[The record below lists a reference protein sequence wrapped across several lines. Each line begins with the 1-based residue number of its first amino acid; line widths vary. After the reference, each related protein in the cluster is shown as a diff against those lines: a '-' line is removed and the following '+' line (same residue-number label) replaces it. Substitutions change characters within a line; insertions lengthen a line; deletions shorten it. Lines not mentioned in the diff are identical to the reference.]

1 MTCENCGKEMIKVG
15 VLTEEEQNDFIY
27 VNEKFATVN
36 QALGTDVLKD
46 MEFTDGQVFEYF
58 KACYDQLAQAKYL
71 QFIFERDLK
80 NRVGVKQNVP
90 IAIDGLSFEVFI
102 HPTDEEENQ

>member
-36 QALGTDVLKD
+36 QALNSEVLKD
-46 MEFTDGQVFEYF
+46 LEFTDGQVFEYF
-58 KACYDQLAQAKYL
+58 KACYDQLAQARYL
-71 QFIFERDLK
+71 QFIFER
-80 NRVGVKQNVP
+80 GVKARLNIPKDTGFV
-90 IAIDGLSFEVFI
+90 LSEPELEVFI
-102 HPTDEEENQ
+102 HPVDEEEKQ